1 MKTRIITGLL
11 IFLFVAPFVGLGTHF
26 MMAFI
31 ILLLGAGVYE
41 FLNVKAK
48 AKVDKIPNY
57 VYVLSFIFAY
67 LIVFD
72 LPIYN
77 LASSYNDFTIYLT
90 NSVFDYKLG
99 VLQGYSINPIWIVS
113 YIFTLFTCSVFDKNF
128 KINDAMYTFATIVYL
143 ALGLKGMLYLRS
155 YGYHVHQ
162 TNSMMGLAMLAYVL
176 IVTCATDI
184 FAYFGGMT
192 CYKLLGADKVHK
204 LNERISPK
212 KTIEGTIIGTLLAT
226 TIGFFFIIFVVNGGS
241 FDRWYLMLLLS
252 LVLSIC
258 GQIGD
263 LILSAVKREYG
274 IKDYSNLLPGHGGIL
289 DRIDSLLINCMVA
302 ALFISIL
309 TTSQPW
315 FDVLV

>member
-11 IFLFVAPFVGLGTHF
+11 IFLFVLPFVAFGNHF

-31 ILLLGAGVYE
+31 ILLLGLGTYE
-41 FLNVKAK
+41 FLNAKAK
-48 AKVDKIPNY
+48 AKQDKIPLY
-57 VYVLSFIFAY
+57 VYIISFIFAY

-77 LASSYNDFTIYLT
+77 LSHSSSSLVLMLNEGAF
-90 NSVFDYKLG
+90 NYKLG
-99 VLQGYSINPIWIVS
+99 VLQEYFINPIWIIS
-113 YIFTLFTCSVFDKNF
+113 YVFVLFACSVFDKKF
-128 KINDAMYTFATIVYL
+128 KITDAMYTFATIIYL
-143 ALGLKGMLYLRS
+143 SLGLKGMLYLRS
-155 YGYHVHQ
+155 WGINKYSQ
-162 TNSMMGLAMLAYVL
+162 NTFTGLAMLIYVL
-176 IVTCATDI
+176 VVTCSTDI

-226 TIGFFFIIFVVNGGS
+226 IFGFFVMTYLVNGGS
-241 FDRWYLMLLLS
+241 YDNWYLSLLLS
-252 LVLSIC
+252 FMLSIC

-274 IKDYSNLLPGHGGIL
+274 IKDYSNLLPGHGGVL
-289 DRIDSLLINCMVA
+289 DRLDSLLINCMIA
-302 ALFISIL
+302 AVFIALMTENIIFL
-309 TTSQPW
+309 
-315 FDVLV
+315 L